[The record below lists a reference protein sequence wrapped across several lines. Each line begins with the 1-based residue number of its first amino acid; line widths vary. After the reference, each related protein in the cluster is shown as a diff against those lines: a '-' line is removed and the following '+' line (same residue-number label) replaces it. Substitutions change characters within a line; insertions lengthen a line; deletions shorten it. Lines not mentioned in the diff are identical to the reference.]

1 MELYEREFFIS
12 RVFMGYVKHK
22 LKDGL
27 YIYIHPPSIDE
38 KIKSDEVFMEAYE
51 DAVNEG
57 VMSSDECL
65 SFMMENGIWNPIKE
79 EKITDLEEQI
89 ENLKLGV
96 FESFFNIQLRE
107 KTRSELKLA
116 KNILSELNL
125 QKHSYDHVTV
135 GGVAT

>member
-107 KTRSELKLA
+107 KTIS
-116 KNILSELNL
+116 
-125 QKHSYDHVTV
+125 
-135 GGVAT
+135 